1 MPHRPANIT
10 QADIA
15 RAIRA
20 VQNAGLPVLRVVVR
34 ADGIAVETVEPSTLA
49 GQPDA
54 AVELEIVENSREVI
68 L

>member
-1 MPHRPANIT
+1 MPRRAANVT

-34 ADGIAVETVEPSTLA
+34 ADGVAVETVAGPAEPRDHDA
-49 GQPDA
+49 GEPVA
-54 AVELEIVENSREVI
+54 ESRPPVV

>member
-1 MPHRPANIT
+1 MPRRAANVT

-34 ADGIAVETVEPSTLA
+34 TDGVAVETKEISNTDASAEDRSKLA
-49 GQPDA
+49 DSER
-54 AVELEIVENSREVI
+54 VVVL
-68 L
+68 